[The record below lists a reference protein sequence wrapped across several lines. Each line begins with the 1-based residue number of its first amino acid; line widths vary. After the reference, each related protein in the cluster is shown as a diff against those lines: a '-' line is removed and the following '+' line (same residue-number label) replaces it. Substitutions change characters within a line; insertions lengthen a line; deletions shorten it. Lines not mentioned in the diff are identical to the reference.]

1 MKTVE
6 EIKAAIE
13 AAVPGAAVKVMPNAS
28 PSAQHS
34 LLIDAE
40 HAIAIATFL
49 RDDEELALDF
59 LSNVTGWTGWTK
71 RSPRKL
77 K

>member
-13 AAVPGAAVKVMPNAS
+13 AAVPGAGVEIVPN
-28 PSAQHS
+28 PSASGQHS
-34 LLIDAE
+34 LRLDPK
-40 HAIAIATFL
+40 HAVAVARFL

-59 LSNVTGWTGWTK
+59 LSNVTGVDWPDK
-71 RSPRKL
+71 ELRKKL